1 MMPTDDREKTI
12 MKRRH
17 FVGSGLAL
25 AASWP
30 LRGFTS
36 VLKGVGDVPARNL
49 DGGETVLSGSAIE
62 TFAAGL
68 RGEVVLAGSQD
79 YDRMRR
85 VWNASFDRK
94 PALIVRCTG
103 ASDVQQAVAFAR
115 EHQLLTAVRAG
126 GHSYSGKS
134 SCDGGLVI
142 DLQSMQG
149 VRVDP
154 ETKRAYLEAGSLLGQ
169 LDHEC
174 AAFRLATTAGTV
186 SHTGAAGLTLGG
198 GVGRLGRHF
207 GLACDN
213 AVSFDVVTADGRFVR
228 ANDKE
233 NPDLYWGLRGGGG
246 NFGVVTAIEY
256 RLHDMDPVILGGAIV
271 WPVAQARDV
280 LRYYRDIAPDAP
292 DVVNLAPALYS
303 GPDGPVIEIEVCW
316 SGDRAQG
323 EAWLKKLRAFGK
335 PAHDDVAPMPY
346 VAIQT
351 SADELLAPGRYYYMK
366 TGMLTQL
373 NDDGIDLLIDSYKRM
388 PDWYLLFFDHCG
400 GAYRH
405 MAPAATAFPNRDMMF
420 TLGTHS
426 IWPTKDGIEENTA
439 KMRANWRDL
448 APLTKG
454 FYTNYV
460 DADITMAGYRE
471 NYGANF
477 ERLVALK
484 AKYDPKNLFR
494 LNANVPPKIG

>member
-1 MMPTDDREKTI
+1 M
-12 MKRRH
+12 RRRQ
-17 FVGSGLAL
+17 FVGSGLAA

-36 VLKGVGDVPARNL
+36 VLKGVGEVPAMGL
-49 DGGETVLSGSAIE
+49 GGGATVLRGADIQAL
-62 TFAAGL
+62 AASL
-68 RGEVVLAGSQD
+68 RGDVLLAGSAD
-79 YDRMRR
+79 YNRVRQ
-85 VWNASFDRK
+85 VWNASFDKK
-94 PALIVRCTG
+94 PALIARCTG
-103 ASDVQQAVAFAR
+103 AADVQQAVDFAR
-115 EHQLLTAVRAG
+115 AHQLLTAVRAG

-154 ETKRAYLEAGSLLGQ
+154 QTKRAYVDSGSLLGQ

-198 GVGRLGRHF
+198 GLGRLGRRF

-213 AVSFDVVTADGRFVR
+213 AAAFDIVTADGKFLR

-246 NFGVVTAIEY
+246 NFGVVTSIEF
-256 RLHDMDPVILGGAIV
+256 RLHDMDPMIFGGTIV
-271 WPVAQARDV
+271 WPIAQARDV
-280 LRYYRDIAPDAP
+280 LRFYRDLALDAP
-292 DVVNLAPALYS
+292 EVVNIAPALLTE
-303 GPDGPVIEIEVCW
+303 PDGQALEIEVCW
-316 SGDRAQG
+316 SGDHAQG
-323 EAWLKKLRAFGK
+323 ETWLKKLRAFGK
-335 PAHDDVAPMPY
+335 PKHDDIGPTPY
-346 VAIQT
+346 VALQT
-351 SADELLAPGRYYYMK
+351 SADELLAPGRYYYLK
-366 TGMLTQL
+366 SGMLTQL
-373 NDDGIDLLIDSYKRM
+373 KDDGIDLIVDSFRRM
-388 PDWYLLFFDHCG
+388 PNWYLMFFDHCG

-405 MAPAATAFPNRDMMF
+405 LKPDATAFPNRDMLF
-420 TLGTHS
+420 TLGAHS
-426 IWPTKDGIEENTA
+426 VWPTNDHIEENTA
-439 KMRANWRDL
+439 KMRTNWQEL
-448 APLTKG
+448 APLTAG

-460 DADITMAGYRE
+460 DPDVTTAGYRE

-484 AKYDPKNLFR
+484 TKYDPTNQFR
-494 LNANVPPKIG
+494 LNANVPPKMA

>member
-1 MMPTDDREKTI
+1 MQ
-12 MKRRH
+12 RRH
-17 FVGSGLAL
+17 FVGSALAL
-25 AASWP
+25 AATWP
-30 LRGFTS
+30 LRGSTS
-36 VLKGVGDVPARNL
+36 VLKGVGDVPARSL
-49 DGGETVLSGSAIE
+49 AGGEIVLPGSTIE
-62 TFAAGL
+62 ALAASL
-68 RGEVVLAGSQD
+68 RGEVLLAGSQD
-79 YDRMRR
+79 YDSTRR
-85 VWNASFDRK
+85 VWNASFDKK
-94 PALIVRCTG
+94 PALIALCTG
-103 ASDVQQAVAFAR
+103 AADVQQAVAFAR

-126 GHSYSGKS
+126 GHSLSGKS

-142 DLQSMQG
+142 DLQAMQG

-154 ETKRAYLEAGSLLGQ
+154 ETRRAYLESGSLLGQ

-198 GVGRLGRHF
+198 GLGRLGRRF

-213 AVSFDVVTADGRFVR
+213 ATSFDIVTADGRFLR

-246 NFGVVTAIEY
+246 NFGVVTSIEY
-256 RLHDMDPVILGGAIV
+256 RLHDMDPVILGGSIV
-271 WPVAQARDV
+271 WPVAQAREV
-280 LRYYRDIAPDAP
+280 LRNYRDIAADAP

-303 GPDGPVIEIEVCW
+303 EPDGPVIEIEVCW
-316 SGDRAQG
+316 SGDHAQG
-323 EAWLKKLRAFGK
+323 EAWLKKLRAVGK
-335 PAHDDVAPMPY
+335 PTRDGVAPMPY

-373 NDDGIDLLIDSYKRM
+373 KDDGIDLIVDSFQRM
-388 PDWYLLFFDHCG
+388 PNWYLLFFDHCG

-405 MAPAATAFPNRDMMF
+405 VAPGATAFPNRDMLS
-420 TLGTHS
+420 TLGAHS
-426 IWPTKDGIEENTA
+426 IWPNKDDIEENTA
-439 KMRANWRDL
+439 KMRANWHEL

-460 DADITMAGYRE
+460 DSDVTLAGYRE

-484 AKYDPKNLFR
+484 AKYDPNNLFR
-494 LNANVPPKIG
+494 LNANVPPKMG

>member
-1 MMPTDDREKTI
+1 MQ
-12 MKRRH
+12 RRQ

-25 AASWP
+25 AATWP

-36 VLKGVGDVPARNL
+36 VLKGVGDVPAKNL
-49 DGGETVLSGSAIE
+49 SGGETVLPGSNIE
-62 TFAAGL
+62 ALAASL
-68 RGEVVLAGSQD
+68 RGEVLMAGSQD
-79 YDRMRR
+79 YDRTRR
-85 VWNASFDRK
+85 VWNASFDKK
-94 PALIVRCTG
+94 PALIARCTG

-134 SCDGGLVI
+134 SCDGGLMI
-142 DLQSMQG
+142 DLQPMQG

-154 ETKRAYLEAGSLLGQ
+154 ETKRAYLQSGSLLGQ

-198 GVGRLGRHF
+198 GLGRLGRRF

-213 AVSFDVVTADGRFVR
+213 AVSFDIVTADGRFLR

-246 NFGVVTAIEY
+246 NFGVVTSIEY
-256 RLHDMDPVILGGAIV
+256 RLHDMDPVILGGTIV
-271 WPVAQARDV
+271 WPLAQARDV
-280 LRYYRDIAPDAP
+280 LRYYRDIAVDAP
-292 DVVNLAPALYS
+292 DVVNLDPVLFS
-303 GPDGPVIEIEVCW
+303 EPDGPVIEIEVCW
-316 SGDRAQG
+316 SGDHAQG

-335 PAHDDVAPMPY
+335 PTRDNVAPMPY
-346 VAIQT
+346 VAIQS
-351 SADELLAPGRYYYMK
+351 SADELLAPGKYYYLK

-373 NDDGIDLLIDSYKRM
+373 KDDGIELIVDSFKRM
-388 PDWYLLFFDHCG
+388 PNWYLLFFDHCG

-405 MAPAATAFPNRDMMF
+405 MAPAATAFPNRDMLF
-420 TLGTHS
+420 TLGAHS
-426 IWPTKDGIEENTA
+426 IWPKKDGIEENTA
-439 KMRANWRDL
+439 KMRANWREL

-460 DADITMAGYRE
+460 DSDVTLAGYRE

-484 AKYDPKNLFR
+484 AKYDPNNLFR
-494 LNANVPPKIG
+494 LNANVPSKIA

>member
-1 MMPTDDREKTI
+1 V
-12 MKRRH
+12 KRRQ

-25 AASWP
+25 GASWP

-36 VLKGVGDVPARNL
+36 VLKGI
-49 DGGETVLSGSAIE
+49 GEVQAKSLAGAEVALQGSAVE
-62 TFAAGL
+62 VLAAAL
-68 RGEVVLAGSQD
+68 RGAVLLPGSQD
-79 YDRMRR
+79 YDRTRR
-85 VWNASFDRK
+85 VWNASFDNK
-94 PALIVRCTG
+94 PALIARCTG
-103 ASDVQQAVAFAR
+103 AADVQQAVNFAR
-115 EHQLLTAVRAG
+115 EHNLLTAVRAG

-134 SCDGGLVI
+134 SCVGGLMI
-142 DLQSMQG
+142 DLQQMQG

-154 ETKRAYLEAGSLLGQ
+154 EAKRAYLESGSLLGQ

-174 AAFRLATTAGTV
+174 AAFKLATTAGTV

-198 GVGRLGRHF
+198 GLGRLGRRF

-228 ANDKE
+228 ANDQE

-256 RLHDMDPVILGGAIV
+256 RLHDMDPVILGGDIV
-271 WPVAQARDV
+271 WPLAQARDV
-280 LRYYRDIAPDAP
+280 LRYYRDIALDAP
-292 DVVNLAPALYS
+292 DVVNIAPALET
-303 GPDGPVIEIEVCW
+303 GPDGPVIDIEVCW

-335 PAHDDVAPMPY
+335 PKHDSIGPMPY
-346 VAIQT
+346 VALQT
-351 SADELLAPGRYYYMK
+351 DADELFGPGRYYYLK
-366 TGMLTQL
+366 SGMLTQL
-373 NDDGIDLLIDSYKRM
+373 KDDGIDLIIDSFRRM
-388 PDWYLLFFDHCG
+388 PEWYLVFFDHCG

-405 MAPAATAFPNRDMMF
+405 MAPTATAFPNRDMLF
-420 TLGTHS
+420 TLGAHS

-439 KMRANWRDL
+439 KMRANWKEL

-460 DADITMAGYRE
+460 DSDITMAGYRD
-471 NYGANF
+471 NYGPNF

-484 AKYDPKNLFR
+484 AKYDPNNLFR
-494 LNANVPPKIG
+494 LNANVPPKIA

>member
-1 MMPTDDREKTI
+1 

-36 VLKGVGDVPARNL
+36 ALKGVGDVPARGL

-68 RGEVVLAGSQD
+68 RGDVLLAGSQD

-85 VWNASFDRK
+85 VWNASFDKK

-154 ETKRAYLEAGSLLGQ
+154 ETKRAYLESGSLLGQ

-198 GVGRLGRHF
+198 GLGRLGRHF

-213 AVSFDVVTADGRFVR
+213 AVSFDIVTADGRFVR

-256 RLHDMDPVILGGAIV
+256 CLHDMDPVILGGAIV

-280 LRYYRDIAPDAP
+280 LRYYRDIAMDAP

-303 GPDGPVIEIEVCW
+303 EPDGQVIEIEVCW

-323 EAWLKKLRAFGK
+323 ETWLRKLRAVGK
-335 PAHDDVAPMPY
+335 PAHDTIASMPY
-346 VAIQT
+346 VALQT

-366 TGMLTQL
+366 SGMLSQL
-373 NDDGIDLLIDSYKRM
+373 KDDGIDLLIDSYKRM
-388 PDWYLLFFDHCG
+388 PDWYFVFFDHCG

-405 MAPAATAFPNRDMMF
+405 MAPTATAFPNRNMMF

-426 IWPTKDGIEENTA
+426 IWPTRDGIEENTA
-439 KMRANWRDL
+439 KMRDNWQEL
-448 APLTKG
+448 APLISG

-460 DADITMAGYRE
+460 DSDVTMAGYRE

-494 LNANVPPKIG
+494 LNANVPPKMG